1 MDPLLAV
8 DVDLE
13 RGGDVEDLQSQL
25 RIFQADSEV
34 DPAPENCRL
43 GGRKFGTTL
52 GESVAYDSDLREWND
67 ISVVCQ

>member
-1 MDPLLAV
+1 VDPLLAV

-13 RGGDVEDLQSQL
+13 RGGDVEGLQSQL
-25 RIFQADSEV
+25 RIFRADPQV

-43 GGRKFGTTL
+43 GSGEFGTTL
-52 GESVAYDSDLREWND
+52 GESVTNDSDLREWKD